1 MYTNFPLTLIFV
13 YLFFFPLFLLKYSLF
28 FFYFILDCGI
38 GETNTRHMFAASAKS
53 STAGVT
59 STNIYKCNHCDF
71 LAENKFE
78 ITQHLASMH
87 SQSSDSDFQTIPTN
101 MNARWS
107 TDEMNL
113 LAGVGRAVDTSTP
126 TPTEKED
133 DIKSERMD
141 ADNSEEDFNMSTNDM
156 DATENVDG
164 GNDFT
169 VLCPLCQDPFGDKK
183 SLEKHVMTI
192 HSVNSDGLARL
203 LNLVDT
209 SHWLNSNNG
218 SSGSSSI
225 SGAASMTATNKIGKS
240 PGSSASSC
248 ADSSDIECV
257 TCGTSLKSMSE
268 LFMHANESQHFQL
281 TGGNSECMCILRMC
295 QQQFASITGM
305 LSHFKDCHMNNA
317 VISERHVYKY
327 RCKLCSL
334 AFKTQEKLNSHSMYH
349 TMREAT
355 KCNLCSRNFRSS
367 ASFQKHME
375 QFHPGNSA
383 GVISTSSPITSPNL
397 NKSNEYDDYPIAGS
411 PASSTRQDESEM
423 IDMPRSSSVAADDQ
437 SSISTEIIS
446 ETNELD
452 EILNSQQM
460 AEEGYND
467 PMRKFKCTKCKVAF
481 THQSYLQQH
490 YKSNL
495 HRRNAD
501 KMSNYPLEKY
511 LDPNRPFKCET
522 CRESFTQKNILL
534 VHYNSV
540 SHLHKKKQN
549 ESNTPSTSP
558 TIAAANASSSSCGV
572 EYDRRSVEFDRKSA
586 DFDRRSVE
594 FNESE
599 GEMQKR
605 KCNPDNN
612 YDSPKKRYKCD
623 ICKLAYAQG
632 STLDIHMRSVKH
644 QTQACRQQ
652 EQQQLQQI
660 QSQLQQQQQTSPNN
674 SQFSSVS
681 PTPSNLSGTGN
692 VDLNETA
699 INAMKAA
706 NSPKINHPIY
716 KTLLENFG
724 FDLVK
729 QYNEI
734 NKNQGADAA
743 QRLVA
748 NPALSSFLLN
758 EAALNANANANLAQ
772 TLNAG
777 NLNTPNSTGGTE
789 KYFCRHCK
797 KTFTNVFVLKSH
809 CEEVHNEKVPQ
820 EYTDKFTEKFKNMW
834 MDSGDA
840 GNVDGPDTEILDFSA
855 KKPPTDLSKVKSE
868 TNSAQSLRAP
878 TPPLLGKLAEQS
890 QQALQLEHLSQQ
902 LNIDPATL
910 AQKMMEQ
917 NLASAATNFPQAFG
931 MAGGLQ
937 GLQSLQGLQ
946 NLQGL
951 PGNRKIYLQPRF
963 IYDLY
968 SISIFHIMHF
978 IYYFRC

>member
-1 MYTNFPLTLIFV
+1 MFP
-13 YLFFFPLFLLKYSLF
+13 
-28 FFYFILDCGI
+28 
-38 GETNTRHMFAASAKS
+38 ASAKNS
-53 STAGVT
+53 AAGAT

-78 ITQHLASMH
+78 ITQHLTSMH
-87 SQSSDSDFQTIPTN
+87 PQTSSESDFQTISTGV
-101 MNARWS
+101 NARWGA
-107 TDEMNL
+107 DEMNL
-113 LAGVGRAVDTSTP
+113 LSGAGRTVDISTP
-126 TPTEKED
+126 TPTDKDD

-141 ADNSEEDFNMSTNDM
+141 AENSEDDFNMGTNDM

-164 GNDFT
+164 SQDFT

-218 SSGSSSI
+218 SSGSSI
-225 SGAASMTATNKIGKS
+225 SGNASMTATNKIGKS

-257 TCGTSLKSMSE
+257 TCGTTLKSMSE

-281 TGGNSECMCILRMC
+281 TGSNNECMCILRVC
-295 QQQFASITGM
+295 QQQFASISGM
-305 LSHFKDCHMNNA
+305 LNHFKDCHMNA

-334 AFKTQEKLNSHSMYH
+334 AFKTQEKLNVHSLYH

-355 KCNLCSRNFRSS
+355 KCHLCSRNFRSL
-367 ASFQKHME
+367 ASLQKHME
-375 QFHPGNSA
+375 QFHQGNNA

-397 NKSNEYDDYPIAGS
+397 DKSNEYDDYPIAGS
-411 PASSTRQDESEM
+411 PASSIKQDENEM

-437 SSISTEIIS
+437 SSISTEMIS
-446 ETNELD
+446 ETTDLD
-452 EILNSQQM
+452 EYLNSQTM

-467 PMRKFKCTKCKVAF
+467 PMRKFKCTKCKMGF
-481 THQSYLQQH
+481 THQNYLQQH

-501 KMSNYPLEKY
+501 KLSNYPLEKY

-540 SHLHKKKQN
+540 SHLHKKKQS
-549 ESNTPSTSP
+549 ESITPSTSP
-558 TIAAANASSSSCGV
+558 TIAATNASSSNV
-572 EYDRRSVEFDRKSA
+572 EFDRRSAEFDRKSV
-586 DFDRRSVE
+586 DFDRKSVD
-594 FNESE
+594 FNELE
-599 GEMQKR
+599 GELQKR
-605 KCNPDNN
+605 KCSPDND
-612 YDSPKKRYKCD
+612 YDSPKKRFKCD
-623 ICKLAYAQG
+623 ICKVAYVQG
-632 STLDIHMRSVKH
+632 STLDIHMRSVLH
-644 QTQACRQQ
+644 QTRACRLQ
-652 EQQQLQQI
+652 EQQQIQF

-692 VDLNETA
+692 TDLNETA
-699 INAMKAA
+699 VNALKAA
-706 NSPKINHPIY
+706 NSPKFNNPIY

-724 FDLVK
+724 FDIVK
-729 QYNEI
+729 QFTEI

-743 QRLVA
+743 QRLAA
-748 NPALSSFLLN
+748 NPALSNFLLN
-758 EAALNANANANLAQ
+758 EAAMNANANLTQ
-772 TLNAG
+772 SLNAG
-777 NLNTPNSTGGTE
+777 LNTPNSGGTSE

-797 KTFTNVFVLKSH
+797 KTFSSVFVLKSH
-809 CEEVHNEKVPQ
+809 CEEVHNEKVPL
-820 EYTDKFTEKFKNMW
+820 EFLEKFAEKFKNYY

-840 GNVDGPDTEILDFSA
+840 GNVDGPDNEILDFSA
-855 KKPPTDLSKVKSE
+855 KKTASDLSKVKSE
-868 TNSAQSLRAP
+868 ANLPQQIGAP
-878 TPPLLGKLAEQS
+878 SPALSKLTEQS

-917 NLASAATNFPQAFG
+917 NLAAVANFPQAFG
-931 MAGGLQ
+931 IAGGLQ
-937 GLQSLQGLQ
+937 AGLQNLQQLQ

-951 PGNRKIYLQPRF
+951 PGKNLMRTVNYTEL
-963 IYDLY
+963 
-968 SISIFHIMHF
+968 
-978 IYYFRC
+978 